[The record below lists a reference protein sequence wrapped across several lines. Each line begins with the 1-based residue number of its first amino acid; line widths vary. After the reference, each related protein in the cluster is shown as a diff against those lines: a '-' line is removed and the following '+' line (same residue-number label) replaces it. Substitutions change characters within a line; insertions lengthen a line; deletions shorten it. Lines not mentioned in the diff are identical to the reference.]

1 MTDKQLAA
9 FAYLIADIPISEW
22 AAHWRIDSRTHHGDL
37 TAAARKAYLA
47 IWRSTRAV

>member
-9 FAYLIADIPISEW
+9 FAYLKAGIPISEW
-22 AAHWRIDSRTHHGDL
+22 PAHFKLDARGKHGDL
-37 TAAARKAYLA
+37 TASARKAYRA